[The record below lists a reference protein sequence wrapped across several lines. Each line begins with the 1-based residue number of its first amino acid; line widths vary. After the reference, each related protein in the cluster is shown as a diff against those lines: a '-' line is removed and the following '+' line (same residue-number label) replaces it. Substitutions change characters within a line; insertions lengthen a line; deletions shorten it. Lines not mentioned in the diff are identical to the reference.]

1 LGGRKI
7 GTHIEEGAA
16 SAYVGEAE
24 AEPGRTRKTIGLLLG
39 IVLFALVILLPPP
52 DGLELAPWRVA
63 AVALLMATW
72 WLTEAVPIS
81 VTALLPLL
89 LFPTFGVA
97 PIGDVAAP
105 YADPLV
111 FLFLGGFLIA
121 LAIERWNLHRRIA
134 LTILS
139 GVGARE
145 DLQIGGFMLA
155 TAAISM
161 WVSNTATAVMMLPV
175 ALSIVPKGPDGAVEP
190 GKERFATALMLGVAY
205 GASVGG
211 IATLIG
217 TPPNALLAAFMNQN
231 YDIEIGQLQWMLLGV
246 PVSAVMLV
254 ITWLLLTRLLYPVR
268 RVELPGARAVIRRQL
283 AEMGSISRPE
293 KRVAVVFGLTAL
305 AWVTRPLLQR
315 IFPELELTD
324 TTIALAGAV
333 LLFLIPNGIERGR
346 FLLTWQQAE
355 RLPWGV
361 LLLFG
366 GGLSLAAAVSGSGLA
381 GWIGMQLEGLQG
393 VSPIVLVLTIAVLIV
408 FLTELT
414 SNLATT
420 ATFLPVVAA
429 LAATLDA
436 PPLLL
441 TIPTAL
447 AASFAFMLPV
457 ATPPN
462 AIVFG
467 SGYVTVPQMAKAGV
481 WLNLVGIVVIVAML
495 YLLMTPVFGV

>member
-1 LGGRKI
+1 
-7 GTHIEEGAA
+7 
-16 SAYVGEAE
+16 
-24 AEPGRTRKTIGLLLG
+24 
-39 IVLFALVILLPPP
+39 
-52 DGLELAPWRVA
+52 
-63 AVALLMATW
+63 MATW

-81 VTALLPLL
+81 ATALLPLL
-89 LFPTFGVA
+89 LFPIFGVA
-97 PIGDVAAP
+97 PIDDAAAP

-139 GVGARE
+139 MVGARE
-145 DLQIGGFMLA
+145 DMQIGGFMLA

-175 ALSIVPKGPDGAVEP
+175 ALAIVPRGPDGALEP
-190 GKERFATALMLGVAY
+190 GKERFGTALMLSVAY
-205 GASVGG
+205 GASIGG

-231 YDIEIGQLQWMLLGV
+231 YGIQIGQLQWMLLGV

-254 ITWLLLTRLLYPVR
+254 LTWLTLTRLLFPIR
-268 RVELPGARAVIRRQL
+268 RAELPGARAAIRQQL
-283 AEMGSISRPE
+283 AEMGPVSRAE
-293 KRVAVVFGLTAL
+293 KRVAVIFGLTAL

-315 IFPELELTD
+315 MFPALEISD

-381 GWIGMQLEGLQG
+381 AWLGTQLEALEG
-393 VSPIVLVLTIAVLIV
+393 VPPIVLVLAVTVLIV
-408 FLTELT
+408 YLTELT

-420 ATFLPVVAA
+420 ATFLPVAAA

-481 WLNLVGIVVIVAML
+481 WLNLIGIVVIVGML
-495 YLLMTPVFGV
+495 YLLLTPVFGV

>member
-1 LGGRKI
+1 
-7 GTHIEEGAA
+7 
-16 SAYVGEAE
+16 V
-24 AEPGRTRKTIGLLLG
+24 LG
-39 IVLFALVILLPPP
+39 IALFALMIVLPPP
-52 DGLELAPWRVA
+52 AGLELAPWRVA
-63 AVALLMATW
+63 AVAILMATW

-81 VTALLPLL
+81 ATALLPLV
-89 LFPTFGVA
+89 LFPMFGVA
-97 PIGDVAAP
+97 PIDDVAAP

-134 LTILS
+134 LTVLS

-145 DLQIGGFMLA
+145 DMQIGGFMLA

-175 ALSIVPKGPDGAVEP
+175 ALSIVPRSPDGALEP
-190 GKERFATALMLGVAY
+190 GNERFAVALLLGVAY
-205 GASVGG
+205 GASIGG
-211 IATLIG
+211 IGTLIG

-231 YDIEIGQLQWMLLGV
+231 YGIEIAQFQWMLLGV

-254 ITWLLLTRLLYPVR
+254 ITWLMLTRLLLPVR
-268 RVELPGARAVIRRQL
+268 RTELPGARAAIRGQL
-283 AEMGSISRPE
+283 ADMGPASRAE

-305 AWVTRPLLQR
+305 LWVTRPLLNR
-315 IFPELELTD
+315 LVPELQLSD
-324 TTIALAGAV
+324 TTIALAGAL

-366 GGLSLAAAVSGSGLA
+366 GGLSLASAVSGSGLA
-381 GWIGMQLEGLQG
+381 AWIGAQLEGLQG
-393 VSPIVLVLTIAVLIV
+393 VPPIVLVLTVCVLII

-414 SNLATT
+414 SNLATS

-441 TIPTAL
+441 TIPTVL

-467 SGYVTVPQMAKAGV
+467 SGYLTVPQMARAGI
-481 WLNLVGIVVIVAML
+481 WLNLVGIAVIIVML